1 MQSHRGSVGVALL
14 SVGLLAACASR
25 PPGSA
30 SSSQCSAKDGS
41 KYDASS
47 LTEVEARL
55 QRDGAQVAW
64 EDVPE
69 PYRPWANAHLKRKLG
84 RAAATLVESH
94 NCREVEAAAS
104 KIKPLGKRIAEATKK
119 CDDAQC
125 LAESK
130 QPAPIDADLELALC
144 PLYPF
149 C

>member
-1 MQSHRGSVGVALL
+1 MNRQLWFALSSLGVL
-14 SVGLLAACASR
+14 VACASR
-25 PPGSA
+25 PHGA
-30 SSSQCSAKDGS
+30 AGSSSCAAKDGS

-55 QRDGAQVAW
+55 ERDGAQVPW
-64 EDVPE
+64 DDVPE
-69 PYRPWANAHLKRKLG
+69 PYRPWAAAHLERKLS
-84 RAAATLVESH
+84 RAAATLAESS

-104 KIKPLGKRIAEATKK
+104 KIKPLGKRIADAAKK

-125 LAESK
+125 LAPSK
-130 QPAPIDADLELALC
+130 EPRAIDSELELALC

>member
-1 MQSHRGSVGVALL
+1 MQSHRRPLRVAFL
-14 SVGLLAACASR
+14 SLGLLAACASR
-25 PPGSA
+25 PHAAAGS
-30 SSSQCSAKDGS
+30 SECSAKDGS

-55 QRDGAQVAW
+55 QREGAQVAW
-64 EDVPE
+64 DNAPE
-69 PYRPWANAHLKRKLG
+69 PYRPWAAAHLKRKLG
-84 RAAATLVESH
+84 RAAATLAESS
-94 NCREVEAAAS
+94 NCREVEAASS
-104 KIKPLGKRIAEATKK
+104 KIKPLGKRIAEAAKK

-130 QPAPIDADLELALC
+130 QPAPIDTDLELALC